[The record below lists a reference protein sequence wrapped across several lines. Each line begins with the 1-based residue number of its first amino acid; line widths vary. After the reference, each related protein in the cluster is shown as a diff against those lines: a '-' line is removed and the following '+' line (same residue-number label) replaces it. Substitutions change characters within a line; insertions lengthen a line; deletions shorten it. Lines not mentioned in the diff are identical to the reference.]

1 MLKLSAACTSGEPAF
16 SSQELRFKKFVISKI
31 AARIMDFHISAI
43 KTKISIGKIREIYE
57 LYML

>member
-31 AARIMDFHISAI
+31 AARIMDFHISAM
-43 KTKISIGKIREIYE
+43 KTNISAG
-57 LYML
+57 